1 MMFAYVTCCPDIA
14 YALTTLSKFSV
25 CPTKLHYG
33 YLKGVLKYLCCT
45 KHWGIRFRRSC
56 LSLEFPN
63 LPATFHISFLPYY
76 RQLPTCLLC
85 QRRLCQRPSQTT
97 FNYWLCHHSCWRCCS
112 LQVQDTIM
120 HSSQF
125 HQRRILFCRLSC

>member
-1 MMFAYVTCCPDIA
+1 MGFSYQTLLGEMMFAYVTCCPDIA

-56 LSLEFPN
+56 LPSEFPN
-63 LPATFHISFLPYY
+63 LPDED
-76 RQLPTCLLC
+76 RKKKGEK
-85 QRRLCQRPSQTT
+85 
-97 FNYWLCHHSCWRCCS
+97 
-112 LQVQDTIM
+112 
-120 HSSQF
+120 
-125 HQRRILFCRLSC
+125 